1 MISPNGSKSGNPNLI
16 QNEMVFF
23 AVSKAAVSKLLH
35 ISLAHTHHPWVS
47 GGVLEQRET
56 DELRASGISVSVFNH
71 KVDPDNVD
79 TMTHALDVIREH
91 HPSEVIWSEI
101 R

>member
-1 MISPNGSKSGNPNLI
+1 
-16 QNEMVFF
+16 MVFF
-23 AVSKAAVSKLLH
+23 AVSKAAVSEFLN
-35 ISLAHTHHPWVS
+35 INPAHTYHLWVS

-56 DELRASGISVSVFNH
+56 DELRASGISVSVFKH

-79 TMTHALDVIREH
+79 AMTHALDVIREH